1 MLRCKVEHKCYQT
14 NALQQGLRCQEL
26 WSSGCIFSSIAPNDR
41 YWFMEGVMTRWSTL
55 ATLPAGLLLP
65 PGTLCCLPTKII
77 SCIGHPRL
85 LLQTFP
91 EQRKVKLY
99 MTTWYILH
107 RSTECILYTQWP
119 SVCHLKL
126 LKVSDVLIKTL
137 VCSSNEERIV
147 EKFHRL
153 QLSVGLGYERQ
164 SALLLSWSECPTA
177 INCNNIVNN
186 NNRAV
191 YNWV

>member
-1 MLRCKVEHKCYQT
+1 MHSSKDSGAKCSDLLDAFSPALLQMIDIGSWKV
-14 NALQQGLRCQEL
+14 L
-26 WSSGCIFSSIAPNDR
+26 WPGGRPWPHFLLGC
-41 YWFMEGVMTRWSTL
+41 
-55 ATLPAGLLLP
+55 
-65 PGTLCCLPTKII
+65 CCLQAP
-77 SCIGHPRL
+77 CVACQPRSSHAL
-85 LLQTFP
+85 VTGAYCCKLS
-91 EQRKVKLY
+91 QRKVKLY
-99 MTTWYILH
+99 MTTWYLT
-107 RSTECILYTQWP
+107 SQYGMYTQWP
-119 SVCHLKL
+119 SVCLLKL

-153 QLSVGLGYERQ
+153 QLSVGLGCERQ